1 MMEKQR
7 SGPTKTRICLTLQV
21 GPLVTGSEP
30 LLCDG
35 SVVGYVRR
43 AETGKS
49 MSSTQ
54 HFLKNNFVLGYSL
67 NKTILYGYVEG
78 NVNVNSSSHWQVLSR
93 GQLWDGTLVRN
104 SPYHQSKAKL
114 YK

>member
-43 AETGKS
+43 AETGKYPS
-49 MSSTQ
+49 FKQ
-54 HFLKNNFVLGYSL
+54 IF
-67 NKTILYGYVEG
+67 
-78 NVNVNSSSHWQVLSR
+78 
-93 GQLWDGTLVRN
+93 
-104 SPYHQSKAKL
+104 
-114 YK
+114 